1 MEAKDY
7 AELFLLV
14 KGAEKALVSGQ
25 LSDWQH
31 ANTSTFHVL
40 ASMILDI
47 NERVTALSNAYD
59 RLARVE
65 VPSNK
70 PLVLHTEFDNGN

>member
-7 AELFLLV
+7 LELKQLV
-14 KGAEKALVSGQ
+14 RGAEIALLSGT

-31 ANTSTFHVL
+31 SSTSTFHIL
-40 ASMILDI
+40 CTAILDLK
-47 NERVTALSNAYD
+47 ERVTAIND